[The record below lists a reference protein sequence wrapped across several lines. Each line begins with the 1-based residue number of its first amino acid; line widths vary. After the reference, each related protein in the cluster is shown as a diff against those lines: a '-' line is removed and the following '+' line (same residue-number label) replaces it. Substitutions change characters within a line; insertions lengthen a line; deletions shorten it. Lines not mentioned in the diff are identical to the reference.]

1 MIKSGDSMA
10 GGKETQAAF
19 LHSVAHELSTP
30 LTPLVGYLKILL
42 SGKLGALNER
52 QAKVIEAMSH
62 SASHLSL
69 IIDNLV
75 DLADLEA
82 GRSELRVAD
91 VHLHSLLAAVLEE
104 ARIAGRSKRLTV
116 EVIG

>member
-1 MIKSGDSMA
+1 MQNTNPPQAKRPDA
-10 GGKETQAAF
+10 TQAAF

-52 QAKVIEAMSH
+52 QAKVVEAMSH
-62 SASHLSL
+62 SATHLSL

-82 GRSELRVAD
+82 GRIEIRGAEVRLAP
-91 VHLHSLLAAVLEE
+91 LL
-104 ARIAGRSKRLTV
+104 
-116 EVIG
+116 